1 MYPPARALGIAMLYC
16 VIVLLLILAAFV
28 ALGFARSP
36 DHSSRARAAACLS
49 VPLAV
54 VVDLNNDRQAPV
66 IDHERDAVRAGQ
78 PRILHLNRVDADAHR
93 VASLRGSP
101 VRSGFDRDEYPPA
114 ASEEGGAGAD
124 VRYISPRANRS
135 AGATMRAQ
143 LEPFCDGQAF
153 ILEP

>member
-36 DHSSRARAAACLS
+36 DHSSRARAAACTT

-54 VVDLNNDRQAPV
+54 VVDLNDDRQAPV
-66 IDHERDAVRAGQ
+66 IDHAQDAVRAGQ
-78 PRILHLNRVDADAHR
+78 PRILHLDRVDADAHR
-93 VASLRGSP
+93 IASLRGSP

-114 ASEEGGAGAD
+114 ASQEGGAGAD

-143 LEPFCDGQAF
+143 LADFCDGQAF

>member
-1 MYPPARALGIAMLYC
+1 MLWL
-16 VIVLLLILAAFV
+16 VIVFAFFGFV
-28 ALGFARSP
+28 AVGLSRSP
-36 DHSSRARAAACLS
+36 DHSRRARAAACTT

-66 IDHERDAVRAGQ
+66 IDHERDAVRSGQ
-78 PRILHLNRVDADAHR
+78 PRILHLDRVDADAHR
-93 VASLRGSP
+93 TASLRGSP

-114 ASEEGGAGAD
+114 ASQEGGAGAD

>member
-1 MYPPARALGIAMLYC
+1 MTRTLALVWIAAVTLTAGATAT
-16 VIVLLLILAAFV
+16 LALAD
-28 ALGFARSP
+28 RSP
-36 DHSSRARAAACLS
+36 DHSGTSCLT

-66 IDHERDAVRAGQ
+66 IDHAKDAVRGGQ
-78 PRILHLNRVDADAHR
+78 PRILHLDRGDADAHR
-93 VASLRGSP
+93 AASLRGSP

-114 ASEEGGAGAD
+114 ASQEGGVGAD

-135 AGATMRAQ
+135 AGSTMGRA
-143 LEPFCDGQAF
+143 LAPFCDGQSF

>member
-1 MYPPARALGIAMLYC
+1 MNRIGATA
-16 VIVLLLILAAFV
+16 ILATAIVSIIAIV
-28 ALGFARSP
+28 ATAPGRSQTP
-36 DHSSRARAAACLS
+36 APCLH

-66 IDHERDAVRAGQ
+66 IDHARDAVRDGQ
-78 PRILHLNRVDADAHR
+78 PRILHIDREDADAHR
-93 VASLRGSP
+93 AASLRGTP
-101 VRSGFDRDEYPPA
+101 VRSGFDRDEYPVA

-135 AGATMRAQ
+135 AGSTMGRA
-143 LEPFCDGQAF
+143 LAPFCNGQAF